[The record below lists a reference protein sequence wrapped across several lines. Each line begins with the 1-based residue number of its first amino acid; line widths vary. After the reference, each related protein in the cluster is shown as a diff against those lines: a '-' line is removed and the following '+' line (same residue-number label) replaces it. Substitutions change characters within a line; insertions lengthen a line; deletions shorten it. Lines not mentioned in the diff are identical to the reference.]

1 MTKIENSVCVVWGT
15 MTGEN
20 SFTGI
25 TTVID
30 TAGSAE
36 DMPAG

>member
-1 MTKIENSVCVVWGT
+1 MIKIENSVCVVWGP

-25 TTVID
+25 TVVID
-30 TAGSAE
+30 TAGSAGN
-36 DMPAG
+36 MQAG